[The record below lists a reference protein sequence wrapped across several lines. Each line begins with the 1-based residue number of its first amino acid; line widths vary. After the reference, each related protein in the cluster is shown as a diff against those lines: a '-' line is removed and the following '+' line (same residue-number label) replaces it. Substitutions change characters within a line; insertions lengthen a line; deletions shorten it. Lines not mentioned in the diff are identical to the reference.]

1 MAKVDNIK
9 KLNSVEVSKTSVT
22 ITDLVIKDEDFVQY
36 VANADNKEQAVLEVI
51 SLGVQTLN
59 TLKNSIEK
67 DFTKQVFKEMS
78 ESMDKTLDT
87 TLTSIK
93 DEFNHFFDD
102 EDGAF
107 IKELNDSSSE
117 LSQKLKDEFDNFLD
131 PGKTESAISKI
142 KEVLSEAK
150 EQSKLSF
157 EEALNPSIESSKIYE
172 LKTQLVDTF
181 SKKIDEISSQVND
194 LTTALGI
201 EDKTKELKEKSTQ
214 KGVEFEEVVQA
225 KLVEVCP
232 NDFVQRVSSE
242 QGTIDSDKGDHVI
255 EISNPSDEK
264 VNIVIESKAGSNFD
278 STTKIKTYMDLAM
291 KNRDSQ
297 IGIMVFDNVSRYK
310 ELSSSPFFM
319 VDENKIA
326 VVLDKDNTDDDT
338 ALRVACVFARQ
349 LALQI
354 STTSSSREKVDV
366 SSIKSELETIYGSI
380 SNLRAIRIANSK
392 AKEQIE
398 RANGLLEEKQRTII
412 DNIDNIFEI
421 ISATNDEKGKK
432 ND

>member
-1 MAKVDNIK
+1 MTA
-9 KLNSVEVSKTSVT
+9 
-22 ITDLVIKDEDFVQY
+22 
-36 VANADNKEQAVLEVI
+36 A
-51 SLGVQTLN
+51 
-59 TLKNSIEK
+59 LK
-67 DFTKQVFKEMS
+67 
-78 ESMDKTLDT
+78 
-87 TLTSIK
+87 
-93 DEFNHFFDD
+93 
-102 EDGAF
+102 
-107 IKELNDSSSE
+107 

-142 KEVLSEAK
+142 KEVLAEAK
-150 EQSKLSF
+150 EQSKISF
-157 EEALNPSIESSKIYE
+157 EEALNPSVESSKIYE

-181 SKKIDEISSQVND
+181 SKKIEEIPTQVND

-255 EISNPSDEK
+255 EISSPSDEK

-338 ALRVACVFARQ
+338 AL
-349 LALQI
+349 
-354 STTSSSREKVDV
+354 
-366 SSIKSELETIYGSI
+366 
-380 SNLRAIRIANSK
+380 
-392 AKEQIE
+392 
-398 RANGLLEEKQRTII
+398 
-412 DNIDNIFEI
+412 
-421 ISATNDEKGKK
+421 
-432 ND
+432 

>member
-1 MAKVDNIK
+1 M
-9 KLNSVEVSKTSVT
+9 
-22 ITDLVIKDEDFVQY
+22 
-36 VANADNKEQAVLEVI
+36 
-51 SLGVQTLN
+51 
-59 TLKNSIEK
+59 
-67 DFTKQVFKEMS
+67 
-78 ESMDKTLDT
+78 
-87 TLTSIK
+87 
-93 DEFNHFFDD
+93 
-102 EDGAF
+102 
-107 IKELNDSSSE
+107 
-117 LSQKLKDEFDNFLD
+117 
-131 PGKTESAISKI
+131 
-142 KEVLSEAK
+142 
-150 EQSKLSF
+150 
-157 EEALNPSIESSKIYE
+157 
-172 LKTQLVDTF
+172 
-181 SKKIDEISSQVND
+181 
-194 LTTALGI
+194 
-201 EDKTKELKEKSTQ
+201 
-214 KGVEFEEVVQA
+214 
-225 KLVEVCP
+225 
-232 NDFVQRVSSE
+232 QRVSSE

-255 EISNPSDEK
+255 EISSPSDEK

-354 STTSSSREKVDV
+354 STTSGSREKVDV

-421 ISATNDEKGKK
+421 ISATNDEKGKQ

>member
-1 MAKVDNIK
+1 MN
-9 KLNSVEVSKTSVT
+9 
-22 ITDLVIKDEDFVQY
+22 
-36 VANADNKEQAVLEVI
+36 
-51 SLGVQTLN
+51 
-59 TLKNSIEK
+59 
-67 DFTKQVFKEMS
+67 
-78 ESMDKTLDT
+78 
-87 TLTSIK
+87 
-93 DEFNHFFDD
+93 
-102 EDGAF
+102 
-107 IKELNDSSSE
+107 
-117 LSQKLKDEFDNFLD
+117 QKF
-131 PGKTESAISKI
+131 
-142 KEVLSEAK
+142 
-150 EQSKLSF
+150 
-157 EEALNPSIESSKIYE
+157 
-172 LKTQLVDTF
+172 
-181 SKKIDEISSQVND
+181 
-194 LTTALGI
+194 
-201 EDKTKELKEKSTQ
+201 
-214 KGVEFEEVVQA
+214 
-225 KLVEVCP
+225 
-232 NDFVQRVSSE
+232 
-242 QGTIDSDKGDHVI
+242 
-255 EISNPSDEK
+255 
-264 VNIVIESKAGSNFD
+264 GSNFD

-326 VVLDKDNTDDDT
+326 VVLDKDNTADDT

-354 STTSSSREKVDV
+354 STTSGSREKVDV

-421 ISATNDEKGKK
+421 ISTTNDEKGKK